1 HNKPRHSF
9 MPTNCFSMKLPRK
22 NNVSIKG
29 RSIPNWI
36 RVVPEKDWFM
46 PNFWKKYKFSSILYF
61 LLGFRRAI
69 QLKNLQ

>member
-1 HNKPRHSF
+1 

-46 PNFWKKYKFSSILYF
+46 PNFWKKYKVSSFLYF
-61 LLGFRRAI
+61 
-69 QLKNLQ
+69 